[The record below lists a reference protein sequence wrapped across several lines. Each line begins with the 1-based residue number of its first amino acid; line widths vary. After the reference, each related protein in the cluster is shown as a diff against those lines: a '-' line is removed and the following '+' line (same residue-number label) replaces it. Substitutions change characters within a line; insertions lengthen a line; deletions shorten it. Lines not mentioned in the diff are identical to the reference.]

1 MFVLAPLL
9 GGVSYFGI
17 TWAAG
22 LFHRETLGT
31 QFLVQPSPIDWLIPA
46 ILLGIGTWWIPLDW
60 LYRALLRDRY
70 RRYERYCIEQNG
82 FDWRRLLVCLAVV
95 LSAAAAVFF
104 LAGVTSRTRFS
115 DAGIEIQRPFSF
127 RSVFY
132 DYGRALPASRARR
145 LRSRSTDELHASEV
159 LIPVA
164 SGLRSPIVPQPAT
177 PPGAALAA
185 TPSGAQMRYNGP
197 WPSPMFRS
205 TGPSH
210 SAYGS
215 RRGPQQR
222 APTSSTPRRSRSPT
236 RPATRSSSTRMRR
249 SGPIRTSWSPAS
261 PRRCSPRI
269 LPAFRQ

>member
-60 LYRALLRDRY
+60 LYLALLRDRY

-132 DYGRALPASRARR
+132 DYGRVRSIEHRATLRASMGHTVERGHQVIVFDDGA
-145 LRSRSTDELHASEV
+145 SWSSDEL
-159 LIPVA
+159 LRQPVPRVDEKIA
-164 SGLRSPIVPQPAT
+164 RFVSQQSKRPIIEQP
-177 PPGAALAA
+177 
-185 TPSGAQMRYNGP
+185 
-197 WPSPMFRS
+197 
-205 TGPSH
+205 
-210 SAYGS
+210 
-215 RRGPQQR
+215 
-222 APTSSTPRRSRSPT
+222 
-236 RPATRSSSTRMRR
+236 
-249 SGPIRTSWSPAS
+249 
-261 PRRCSPRI
+261 
-269 LPAFRQ
+269 